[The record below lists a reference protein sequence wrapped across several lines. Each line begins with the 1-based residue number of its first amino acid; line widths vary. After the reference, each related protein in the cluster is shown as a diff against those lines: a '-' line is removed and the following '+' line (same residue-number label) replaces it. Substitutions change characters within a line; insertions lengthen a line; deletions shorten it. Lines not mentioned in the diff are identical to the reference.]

1 MAEDVVYIGQYN
13 NTLNYRLE
21 GPPGTPLEL
30 SNITRI
36 VANINGITINSLNS
50 AGHKI
55 LWDKSGYSTG
65 EIRCEFGA
73 VPGLREGRAN
83 INFIA
88 FDSDNA
94 SGLVFS
100 AVPIR
105 IEKLL

>member
-13 NTLNYRLE
+13 NTLRYRLE

-30 SNITRI
+30 SNVSRI
-36 VANINGITINSLNS
+36 VANINGVIVNSLNS

-65 EIRCEFGA
+65 EIRCELGA
-73 VPGLREGRAN
+73 VPGLREGRAS
-83 INFIA
+83 INFVI
-88 FDSDNA
+88 FDPDNA

-100 AVPIR
+100 SVPIR
-105 IEKLL
+105 IEKLI